1 MASLRGSD
9 GYASRSLDP
18 MTTTLPEVLI
28 AVASASVAA
37 VLLLGLINMIR
48 GGNPWRSQYLMQM
61 RVLLQFVAIV
71 IVMLAIWMTVGQK

>member
-18 MTTTLPEVLI
+18 MTTTLTEVLI

-48 GGNPWRSQYLMQM
+48 GGNPCARN
-61 RVLLQFVAIV
+61 I
-71 IVMLAIWMTVGQK
+71 